1 MPTKPYETQHP
12 SGLQPLAAPYKVRY
26 ERNLVLLV
34 DPSGGKYWRM
44 NYRYGG
50 KQKTMS
56 LGVFPDVTLEQA
68 ISFRDAASAILK
80 EGRDPMAER
89 KEAKARRAKPNS
101 RTLRFALSE
110 QGLLDIQTPAAH
122 IRLSPAQ
129 TEALI
134 EFLASQNRWTV
145 DRTDDDHAAD

>member
-1 MPTKPYETQHP
+1 MPTKSYETQHP
-12 SGLQPLAAPYKVRY
+12 SGFQPIATPYKIRY

-34 DPSGGKYWRM
+34 ETNGGKYWRM

-50 KQKTMS
+50 KQKTMA

-68 ISFRDAASAILK
+68 IAQRDIVSAILK
-80 EGRDPMAER
+80 AGRDPMAER
-89 KEAKARRAKPNS
+89 KEAKAQRAKTNS

-134 EFLASQNRWTV
+134 EFLVSQDRWSAGT
-145 DRTDDDHAAD
+145 TGNNHAAY